1 MTFPHR
7 CLIVTA
13 AVTLALTA
21 VQASGATF
29 RISAV
34 GFDLGQP
41 ADANAEIPK
50 YKATI
55 REGETLTLVADG
67 VVLPR
72 GGAPSPGTI
81 DAGAWLFDDEAF
93 QLAPAERAKA
103 DKTNVVVALKAL
115 KPGTTRVRFV
125 GDILG
130 RYHKFDVQVE
140 VTPK

>member
-1 MTFPHR
+1 MTFPSR
-7 CLIVTA
+7 FLFA
-13 AVTLALTA
+13 MAGLTLAGGIA
-21 VQASGATF
+21 HASSATF

-34 GFDLGQP
+34 GVDLGEAVD
-41 ADANAEIPK
+41 ADAEIPEYRVK
-50 YKATI
+50 V

-93 QLAPAERAKA
+93 KLAPAERAKA
-103 DKTNVVVALKAL
+103 DKTKVVIALTALKA
-115 KPGTTRVRFV
+115 GTFRVRFV

-130 RYHKFDVQVE
+130 RYHKYDVWIG
-140 VTPK
+140 VTAK